1 MVLRRDG
8 LVVFINGRQGF
19 CVDLSAHPLTMNYGL
34 VTYGDLLY
42 HSALEWQEVSN
53 VNAALYHHQLNA
65 PSASS
70 RVWDA
75 IYESDSFTD
84 IPPEFATFNP
94 AACFQPK
101 TTAVQ

>member
-1 MVLRRDG
+1 MLRTKTA
-8 LVVFINGRQGF
+8 LLIAF
-19 CVDLSAHPLTMNYGL
+19 LAHGAQQ
-34 VTYGDLLY
+34 V
-42 HSALEWQEVSN
+42 VSN

-75 IYESDSFTD
+75 IYESDGFT
-84 IPPEFATFNP
+84 P
-94 AACFQPK
+94 A